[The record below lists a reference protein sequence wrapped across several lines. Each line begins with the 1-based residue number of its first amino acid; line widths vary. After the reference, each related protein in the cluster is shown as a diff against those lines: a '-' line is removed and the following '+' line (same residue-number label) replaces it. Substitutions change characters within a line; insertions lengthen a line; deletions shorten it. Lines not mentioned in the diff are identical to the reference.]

1 MVWNFFNSLMADWL
15 KILAQP
21 IKSNL
26 CTPLEIFGKHMYL
39 FSIDMQKSINTR
51 TFHSFITLDYFIF
64 LSVSMILTLTGLS
77 STLLGPSSRR
87 KLICFQFLKLKPV
100 LDATLQM
107 FSSSSFLASSEV
119 AKFVTKITS

>member
-15 KILAQP
+15 KIFPQP

-26 CTPLEIFGKHMYL
+26 CTPLKIFGKQMYL
-39 FSIDMQKSINTR
+39 FSIDKQKSINTR

-64 LSVSMILTLTGLS
+64 LSVSRILTLTGLS

-100 LDATLQM
+100 LDATLQL